1 MELVT
6 SFAYT
11 FDMTMPKVN
20 FSEICR
26 KIRLQLGHTQQE
38 MADLFGVHI
47 RTYQNWEAGEGEPN
61 GQVGFRLGQLEY
73 ENQLEDQ
80 LIDMRKQL
88 INIINERLDSVAP
101 ENDKYK

>member
-1 MELVT
+1 MEVLVN
-6 SFAYT
+6 FAYT
-11 FDMTMPKVN
+11 FSMTIPKVD

-26 KIRLQLGHTQQE
+26 KIRSQLGHTQQE

-73 ENQLEDQ
+73 ENKLEAELLELKKKLIGIIDQ
-80 LIDMRKQL
+80 K
-88 INIINERLDSVAP
+88 LDSKISDISV
-101 ENDKYK
+101 